1 MKTGKKI
8 LIVVLSVLALGV
20 VGGGAS
26 YATAIKINGSN
37 KTNDTI
43 KGWFSTS
50 DKDGATIKVADTK
63 AVKMVDVS
71 KDKGE
76 SDSWI
81 AQYKIEKL
89 SLTKDQE
96 VTFTYKGKTIV
107 PGASGD
113 GNNLVVDSATKKLKV
128 ATTTADATIYL
139 KVYKDGYDVWCT
151 GFKTAVEN
159 YTMKIGNNNP
169 LNMKKGEATDSIMTA
184 QYCIENIQV
193 KSGDKLTFE
202 LNGERIYPGASGEL
216 NNAIY
221 DYETKNISVISEGF
235 CNFYLKTYSDGGYDV
250 WVTGLKDLG
259 VKITY
264 GTASNHFTSLMEVI
278 PADVGGSMA
287 EQYKFHIDTLN
298 VGDELTFKKNGRA
311 LYPVVHGMDWDSPLS
326 YDETTKKIILNR
338 SMTNCD
344 VYFKVFTDGYTVS
357 LVQTPVETNA

>member
-96 VTFTYKGKTIV
+96 VTFTYKGKAIV

-113 GNNLVVDSATKKLKV
+113 GNNLVADPTTNKLKV
-128 ATTTADATIYL
+128 ATTTSDATIYL

-151 GFKTAVEN
+151 GYKAAVEK
-159 YTMKIGNNNP
+159 YTMKIGSVPYNLQKCDP
-169 LNMKKGEATDSIMTA
+169 QDSFMIA
-184 QYCIENIQV
+184 QYFVEVGNV
-193 KSGDKLTFE
+193 NSGDELTFE

-221 DYETKNISVISEGF
+221 DYETKKINIISTDGE
-235 CNFYLKTYSDGGYDV
+235 CNLYLKVYEDGYDL
-250 WVTGLKDLG
+250 WATGLRDFG
-259 VKITY
+259 VKVGINSNDRVEMTPNIPSDSMQVEEYMITL
-264 GTASNHFTSLMEVI
+264 SSISKDSELIFT
-278 PADVGGSMA
+278 
-287 EQYKFHIDTLN
+287 
-298 VGDELTFKKNGRA
+298 KNGRRI
-311 LYPVVHGMDWDSPLS
+311 YP
-326 YDETTKKIILNR
+326 N
-338 SMTNCD
+338 
-344 VYFKVFTDGYTVS
+344 VFEIDGYKPFSYEDATKR
-357 LVQTPVETNA
+357 LVANQDIDECNLYLKRFIDGYCISVVRSSNV